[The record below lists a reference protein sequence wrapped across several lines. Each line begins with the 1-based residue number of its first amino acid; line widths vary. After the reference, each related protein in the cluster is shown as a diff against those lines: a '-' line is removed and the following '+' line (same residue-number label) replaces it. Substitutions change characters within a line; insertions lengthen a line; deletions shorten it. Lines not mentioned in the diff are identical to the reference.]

1 MYNLQQLLLITEWR
15 LILILIIF
23 LFFSLELAEQEQEHA
38 LEVDVQQP
46 IECNE

>member
-15 LILILIIF
+15 LIFILIIF
-23 LFFSLELAEQEQEHA
+23 FFFSLELAEQEHG

>member
-1 MYNLQQLLLITEWR
+1 MYNLQQLLLTTEWR
-15 LILILIIF
+15 LILIIF
-23 LFFSLELAEQEQEHA
+23 LFFFFSIELAEQEQA

>member
-1 MYNLQQLLLITEWR
+1 MYNLQQLLLITKWR
-15 LILILIIF
+15 LILIIF

>member
-23 LFFSLELAEQEQEHA
+23 LSFSFPLELAEQEHG